1 MVATFVR
8 PLALAVSFDQG
19 LELQK
24 SIRYE
29 LPDNSSSIKSEVTI
43 VFGTTY
49 DFTRKIPPLTAV
61 APSVYLSGR

>member
-8 PLALAVSFDQG
+8 PLALVESFDQG

-29 LPDNSSSIKSEVTI
+29 LPDNSSSIKSEVTT
-43 VFGTTY
+43 VLGTTY
-49 DFTRKIPPLTAV
+49 DFIRKIPPRTAV
-61 APSVYLSGR
+61 APSVYLSGG